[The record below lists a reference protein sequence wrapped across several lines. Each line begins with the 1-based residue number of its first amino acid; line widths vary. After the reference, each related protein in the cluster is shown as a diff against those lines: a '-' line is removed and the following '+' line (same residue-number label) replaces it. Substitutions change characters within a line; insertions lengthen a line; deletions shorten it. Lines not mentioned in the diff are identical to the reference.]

1 MPKQNRISG
10 AQIRAIS
17 GARRISGDLFSLSL
31 SPATSGTVQCACVV
45 SKKVSKLAVKRNL
58 IRRRC
63 RAALQEVIPALAQ
76 GVYIF
81 HAKRES
87 LQAPYA
93 DIEADIRKIAAKIR
107 S

>member
-17 GARRISGDLFSLSL
+17 GARRISGDFFSLSL
-31 SPATSGTVQCACVV
+31 SPSITGAVQCACVV

-58 IRRRC
+58 IRRRT
-63 RAALQEVIPALAQ
+63 RAALQNHLSALKP

-87 LQAPYA
+87 VKAPYTDIKA
-93 DIEADIRKIAAKIR
+93 DIEKITAKIR
-107 S
+107 

>member
-17 GARRISGDLFSLSL
+17 GARRISGELFSLSL
-31 SPATSGTVQCACVV
+31 SPASGELVQCACVV

-63 RAALQEVIPALAQ
+63 RAALLDTLAVLKP

-81 HAKRES
+81 HAKRECM
-87 LQAPYA
+87 QASYADVKA
-93 DIEADIRKIAAKIR
+93 DIEKIVGKIR

>member
-45 SKKVSKLAVKRNL
+45 SKKGSKLAVKRHL

-63 RAALQEVIPALAQ
+63 RAALQTSLTELRP

-87 LQAPYA
+87 AQATYA
-93 DIEADIRKIAAKIR
+93 AIKADVQKIIAKVR
-107 S
+107 